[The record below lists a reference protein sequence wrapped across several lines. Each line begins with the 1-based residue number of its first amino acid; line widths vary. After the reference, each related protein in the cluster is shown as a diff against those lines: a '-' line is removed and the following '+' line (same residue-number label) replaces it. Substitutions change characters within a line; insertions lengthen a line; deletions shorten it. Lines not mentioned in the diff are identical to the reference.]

1 MAAKT
6 AIVVLAAGEGTRM
19 ASAVPKVLHR
29 VGGRPLIAHVLEAA
43 KGAGADK
50 IAVVVGPG
58 RDDVAAVVK
67 QIVPGPRIFVQRQR
81 RGTAHALLAARTM
94 LTTGHDI
101 IVMFGDTPLVRAET
115 LRALGDGLNEAA
127 VSVLGFRPANP
138 TGYGRLVI
146 ANGRLTAIR
155 EEREASEA
163 ERAIT
168 LCNAGVMALSG
179 KHAIDI
185 VRAIGNRNTKQEFYL
200 SDAVAIAAEKGLAA
214 AVREAP
220 EEEVMGINDRKQLAE
235 ADAILQKRLRE
246 SAMTAGATLV
256 APETVYLAA
265 DTKFGRDVTVEP
277 YVVFGPGVVVEDK
290 ATIRSFSHIEGAH
303 IAVGATVGPFARLR
317 PGTVIG
323 EGARI
328 GNFVEVKAAKFGKG
342 AKANHLAYVG
352 DGSVGEGANI
362 GAGTIF
368 CNYDGMEKHRTE
380 VGKDAF
386 IGSNSSLVA
395 PVKIGEGAYV
405 GTGSVIVKDVPDGA
419 LAVAR
424 ARQAVK
430 KGWVKK
436 LRAIKKLRAHKGKKA
451 KHAED

>member
-1 MAAKT
+1 MAAGT

-19 ASAVPKVLHR
+19 ASSVPKVLHKI
-29 VGGRPLIAHVLEAA
+29 GGRPLIAHVLDAA
-43 KGAGADK
+43 KAAGAGK

-58 RDDVAAVVK
+58 REDVAKVAK
-67 QIVPGPRIFVQRQR
+67 RLSPGARIFVQKER
-81 RGTAHALLAARTM
+81 RGTAHALLAAKPM
-94 LTTGHDI
+94 LAEGDDI
-101 IVMFGDTPLVRAET
+101 IIVFGDTPLVRAET
-115 LRALGDGLNEAA
+115 LRALHDGLKNAA
-127 VSVLGFRPANP
+127 VSVLGFRPTDPN
-138 TGYGRLVI
+138 GYGRLVI

-155 EEREASEA
+155 EEQDASEA
-163 ERAIT
+163 ERAIR

-179 KHAIDI
+179 EHALDI
-185 VRAIGNRNTKQEFYL
+185 VRAIGNRNAKREFYL
-200 SDAVAIAAEKGLAA
+200 SDAVAVAAEKGLAA

-220 EEEVMGINDRKQLAE
+220 EEEVMGINDRTQLAE
-235 ADAILQKRLRE
+235 ADGALQKRLRD
-246 SAMTAGATLV
+246 SAMKAGATLL
-256 APETVYLAA
+256 APETVYLSS
-265 DTKFGRDVTVEP
+265 DTRLGRDVTVEP

-290 ATIRSFSHIEGAH
+290 ATIRSFSHLEGAH
-303 IAVGATVGPFARLR
+303 IAAGATVGPFARLR

-323 EGARI
+323 AGARV

-342 AKANHLAYVG
+342 AKANHLAYIG
-352 DGSVGEGANI
+352 DGSVGDGANI

-368 CNYDGMEKHRTE
+368 CNYDGQEKHRTE

-395 PVKIGEGAYV
+395 PVKIGDGAYI
-405 GTGSVIVKDVPDGA
+405 GTGSVIVKDVPAEA

-424 ARQAVK
+424 ARQTVK

-451 KHAED
+451 KPD

>member
-19 ASAVPKVLHR
+19 RSRVPKVLHR
-29 VGGRPLIAHVLEAA
+29 IGGRPLIAYVLEAA

-58 RDDVAAVVK
+58 QEKVAAEAK
-67 QIVPGPRIFVQRQR
+67 RIAPGVRIFVQKER
-81 RGTAHALLAARTM
+81 RGTAHALLAARAM
-94 LTTGHDI
+94 LAEGDDI
-101 IVMFGDTPLVRAET
+101 VVVFGDTPLVRTET
-115 LRALGDGLNEAA
+115 LRGVREGLNEVA
-127 VSVLGFRPANP
+127 VSVLGFRPADP

-146 ANGRLTAIR
+146 ANGRLNAIR
-155 EEREASEA
+155 EERDASEA
-163 ERAIT
+163 ERAIR

-179 KHAIDI
+179 KHALDI

-235 ADAILQKRLRE
+235 AETVLQKRLRE
-246 SAMTAGATLV
+246 SAMTAGATLI
-256 APETVYLAA
+256 APDTVYLAP
-265 DTKFGRDVTVEP
+265 DTKLGRDVTVEP
-277 YVVFGPGVVVEDK
+277 YVVFGPGVVVDDK
-290 ATIRSFSHIEGAH
+290 ATIRSFSHLEGAH
-303 IAVGATVGPFARLR
+303 VSTGATVGPFARLR
-317 PGTVIG
+317 PGTEIG

-328 GNFVEVKAAKFGKG
+328 GNFVEVKAARFGKG
-342 AKANHLAYVG
+342 AKANHLAYIG
-352 DGSVGEGANI
+352 DGSVGEDANI

-368 CNYDGMEKHRTE
+368 CNYDGIEKHRTE
-380 VGKDAF
+380 VGKEAF

-436 LRAIKKLRAHKGKKA
+436 LHAIRKLRAHKGKKA
-451 KHAED
+451 KHDD

>member
-1 MAAKT
+1 MAART
-6 AIVVLAAGEGTRM
+6 TIVVLAAGEGTRM
-19 ASAVPKVLHR
+19 RSRVPKVLHR
-29 VGGRPLIAHVLEAA
+29 IGGRPLIAHVLEAA
-43 KGAGADK
+43 KDAGADK

-58 RDDVAAVVK
+58 QDKVAAEAK
-67 QIVPGPRIFVQRQR
+67 RIAPGARMFVQKER

-94 LTTGHDI
+94 LADGDD
-101 IVMFGDTPLVRAET
+101 VVVVFGDTPLVRAET
-115 LRALGDGLNEAA
+115 LRGVRDGLNEAA

-138 TGYGRLVI
+138 AGYGRLVI
-146 ANGRLTAIR
+146 ANGRLIAIR

-163 ERAIT
+163 ERAIR
-168 LCNAGVMALSG
+168 LCNAGVMALAG
-179 KHAIDI
+179 KHALDI
-185 VRAIGNRNTKQEFYL
+185 VRAIDNRNTKHEFYL

-235 ADAILQKRLRE
+235 ADAVLQKRLRD
-246 SAMTAGATLV
+246 SAMAAGATLV
-256 APETVYLAA
+256 APETVYFSA
-265 DTKFGRDVTVEP
+265 DTRLGRDVMVEP

-290 ATIRSFSHIEGAH
+290 ATIRSFSHLEGAH
-303 IAVGATVGPFARLR
+303 VAAGATIGPFARLR

-323 EGARI
+323 EGARV
-328 GNFVEVKAAKFGKG
+328 GNFVEVKAARFDKG
-342 AKANHLAYVG
+342 AKANHLAYIG
-352 DGSVGEGANI
+352 DGSVGAGANI

-368 CNYDGMEKHRTE
+368 CNYDGVEKHRTE

-430 KGWVKK
+430 KGWAKK
-436 LRAIKKLRAHKGKKA
+436 LRAIKKLRAHKGKAKA
-451 KHAED
+451 HD

>member
-19 ASAVPKVLHR
+19 RSRVPKVLHR
-29 VGGRPLIAHVLEAA
+29 IAGRPLIAYVLEAA
-43 KGAGADK
+43 KDAGADK

-58 RDDVAAVVK
+58 QEKVAAEAK
-67 QIVPGPRIFVQRQR
+67 RIAPGARIFMQRER
-81 RGTAHALLAARTM
+81 RGTAHALLAAKAM
-94 LTTGHDI
+94 LTEGDDI
-101 IVMFGDTPLVRAET
+101 VVLFGDTPLVRAET
-115 LRALGDGLNEAA
+115 LRGVRDGLKEAA

-146 ANGRLTAIR
+146 ANGRLNAIR

-163 ERAIT
+163 ERAIR

-179 KHAIDI
+179 KHALDI
-185 VRAIGNRNTKQEFYL
+185 VRAIGNRNTKREFYL
-200 SDAVAIAAEKGLAA
+200 SDAVAVAADKGLAA
-214 AVREAP
+214 AVREAT

-235 ADAILQKRLRE
+235 ADAVLQKRLRD
-246 SAMTAGATLV
+246 SAMAAGATLA
-256 APETVYLAA
+256 APDTVYFSA
-265 DTKFGRDVTVEP
+265 DTKLGRDVTVEP
-277 YVVFGPGVVVEDK
+277 FVVFGPGVVVEDK
-290 ATIRSFSHIEGAH
+290 ATIRSFSHLEGAH
-303 IAVGATVGPFARLR
+303 IAAGATVGPFARLR

-323 EGARI
+323 EGARV
-328 GNFVEVKAAKFGKG
+328 GNFVEVKAAKFGRG
-342 AKANHLAYVG
+342 AKANHLAYIG

-368 CNYDGMEKHRTE
+368 CNYDGIEKHRTE
-380 VGKDAF
+380 VGKEAF

-395 PVKIGEGAYV
+395 PVKIGDGAYV

-430 KGWVKK
+430 KGWAKK
-436 LRAIKKLRAHKGKKA
+436 LHAIKKLRAHKGKK
-451 KHAED
+451 D